1 MVRALSRFW
10 RDTQGASLVEGLI
23 AFPIIFFTIT
33 TLVEGGLALYQY
45 NQVAKATAVGARL
58 AAVSDPVI
66 AGLTDNRLAED
77 PEVAEEN
84 DPDITSD
91 DVLYQPGDPYP
102 VDIAPVECGAGLST
116 VCDPDRLRRLVEGAF
131 DSTAPTERGCAA
143 EPGTL
148 GMCDIAPRIHAENV
162 RVSYI
167 FSGLGY
173 IGRPYN
179 PVVTVRVEV
188 RNVNFEFFLLAKLF
202 GFENLEI
209 PTQSVTITSE
219 DLSTTPLG
227 VTPDPDA

>member
-1 MVRALSRFW
+1 MVRPLSRFW
-10 RDTQGASLVEGLI
+10 RDTKGASLVEGLI
-23 AFPIIFFTIT
+23 AFPVIFFTIT
-33 TLVEGGLALYQY
+33 TLIEGGMALYQY

-66 AGLTDNRLAED
+66 AGLTDNRLAADPATDED
-77 PEVAEEN
+77 GVAY
-84 DPDITSD
+84 S
-91 DVLYQPGDPYP
+91 PGDPYP
-102 VDIAPVECGAGLST
+102 ILADPVECGADVGT
-116 VCDPDRLRRLVEGAF
+116 ACDPDRLRRLVEGAF
-131 DSTAPTERGCAA
+131 DTANPTERGCAA

-148 GMCDIAPRIHAENV
+148 GMCDIAPRIRAENV

-173 IGRPYN
+173 IGRPFN
-179 PVVTVRVEV
+179 PVVSVRVEV
-188 RNVNFEFFLLAKLF
+188 RNVTFDFFLLAALF

-227 VTPDPDA
+227 VTSGSGA